1 MPPTIFAC
9 VTSRNYT
16 YFWCIHGRTKGT
28 KKYVF
33 NYIWISGKRGSQ
45 LVCCTIF
52 LLQLSLNVFVI

>member
-33 NYIWISGKRGSQ
+33 NYIWTAGKRGLQ
-45 LVCCTIF
+45 LVCCTI
-52 LLQLSLNVFVI
+52 L